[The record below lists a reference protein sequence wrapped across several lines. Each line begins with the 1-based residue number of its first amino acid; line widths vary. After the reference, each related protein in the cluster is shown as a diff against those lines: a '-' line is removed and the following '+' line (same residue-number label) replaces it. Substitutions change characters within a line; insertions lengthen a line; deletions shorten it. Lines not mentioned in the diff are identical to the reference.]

1 MSIHNVCSLWRNKKK
16 IIRIPPYLE
25 LSNMFD
31 KPSRRPRFD
40 RVEAHADLG
49 IFYSY
54 II

>member
-1 MSIHNVCSLWRNKKK
+1 MSIHNVFCSWRNKKK

-31 KPSRRPRFD
+31 KPSRRPRFECVD
-40 RVEAHADLG
+40 AHADLG
-49 IFYSY
+49 IFCSY